1 MNDFVVKDSGARKAY
16 DSGMVRDTQEG
27 KPQFGLTFASDLPYE
42 EQMLTR
48 FAIHMTKGADKYGV
62 RNWEKS
68 NSQEE
73 LERFRE
79 SALRHFL
86 QWYFGVADEDHASA
100 TWFNMV
106 ATERLKFK
114 LAADDV

>member
-1 MNDFVVKDSGARKAY
+1 MNDFVVKDSGERKAY

-27 KPQFGLTFASDLPYE
+27 KPQFGLTFASDVPFE
-42 EQMLTR
+42 EQLLTR
-48 FAIHMTKGADKYGV
+48 FAIHMVKGAEKYGI

-73 LERFRE
+73 LERFKE
-79 SALRHFL
+79 SALRHCL
-86 QWYFGVADEDHASA
+86 QWYFGVNDEDHAAA

-106 ATERLKFK
+106 ATERLKYR
-114 LAADDV
+114 LANDL